1 MQPIARVYDGPL
13 PYSADSIATAQTLAA
28 AGDVTLDGSLCVG
41 GIADLTPNVTLEF
54 TSTGDDSGITFT
66 VTGKDEYGNAQSEV
80 IQGEAGGEAPATY
93 YSAYFYSEVSR
104 IEASGATDGDIT
116 IGNLN
121 ERITEM
127 IALDPYCD
135 PLTYYQVSVISETPI
150 VTYSLEGTSDNPNDP
165 VHPCPLQDMFWFS
178 PVAALTSASGTQ
190 FAAETFSP
198 LYVRLFITGSG
209 QVRFT
214 ILQYGSV
221 SK

>member
-41 GIADLTPNVTLEF
+41 GIADLTPNATLEI

-80 IQGEAGGEAPATY
+80 IQGEANTAY

-135 PLTYYQVSVISETPI
+135 PLTYYQVSVISETFI
-150 VTYSLEGTSDNPNDP
+150 SYSLEGTSDNPNDP
-165 VHPCPLQDMFWFS
+165 VHPCSLQDMFWFS
-178 PVAALTSASGTQ
+178 PVATLTGASGTQ